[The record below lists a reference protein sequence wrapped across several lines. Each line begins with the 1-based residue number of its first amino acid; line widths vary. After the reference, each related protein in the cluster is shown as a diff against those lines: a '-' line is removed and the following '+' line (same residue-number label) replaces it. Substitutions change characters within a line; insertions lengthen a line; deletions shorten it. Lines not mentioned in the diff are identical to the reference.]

1 MICLSLSF
9 AIFQV
14 RPIATGKHVLDTGGE
29 ANLTHKILEV
39 TQIDLK
45 KDFFPLWNP
54 WFGPGGSHTTILAFI
69 PWDFR
74 YFLEEYWTSNT
85 FVFGLDLFLCCLA
98 YCSAFFYFGFK
109 TIYDQILVLL
119 SFLFYLNTEFLR
131 FFFGYFVQNSVYI
144 ATPLVFLLIYLFEK
158 TEIKKNVFVPCLSLL
173 LWFGSEGSKIEL
185 WFFQLPIVILLWVTV
200 CKICLK
206 TSLLNGFKSYL
217 LSFGIFLGLV
227 GWKIYILLPQIWESK
242 RVVGNHNGHF
252 YDIVSKFFA
261 TFSESSSILVAS
273 AFCVLSFCFVL
284 KKPKALICLGL
295 ATLGILF
302 WRMNI
307 LREDLSK
314 TSLLTFGSVCFSFIS
329 LMVIKKN
336 GEAYQK
342 RRILLL
348 TTLLWAITS
357 LLLQD
362 TSIYNWGNPSFLQIP
377 EIYRWI
383 FVMGV
388 LLGGMASQRI
398 VQPLVMYLG
407 LFTLLRDHL
416 SVLLLE
422 KAGFI
427 WHVQRDSSFFLF
439 PLCALFFFGAQ
450 TIKGFLQEKT
460 GPGGG
465 LLNSALGLVLLCF
478 IAFSFVAQRNLFY
491 LSYLTAPRKDFQA
504 AYSIPEN
511 SRVFRM
517 PYCYPT
523 NVWAPLEGFERKV
536 REISIYGSTISS
548 FARLAVEANPREP
561 GSGCHLNY
569 LWFPNNIQRIY
580 GFPFDERLKNYL
592 NIISP
597 MLDLTKRGKLSEI
610 APEFLILNEDPK
622 DSQFEFARTLAE
634 VGDERV
640 LLFKNKQFEE
650 PPFATCKA
658 HPGVI
663 KEKSTETTYFSEPKL
678 KNKYWIRLVA
688 EEKADIT
695 IRQTFS
701 NLWNYKVNG
710 NNIRA
715 KVDPSGFVILPCF
728 EGQNLVEAEYAKW
741 LKPIFLA
748 GLTILFLNVTFLG
761 FLLAFNRRC

>member
-1 MICLSLSF
+1 M
-9 AIFQV
+9 
-14 RPIATGKHVLDTGGE
+14 LDTGGE

-74 YFLEEYWTSNT
+74 YFLGKYWTSNT

-98 YCSAFFYFGFK
+98 FCSAFFYFGFK

-131 FFFGYFVQNSVYI
+131 FFFGYFVQNSEYI

-158 TEIKKNVFVPCLSLL
+158 NEIKKNVFIPCLSLL
-173 LWFGSEGSKIEL
+173 LWFGSQGSKIEL
-185 WFFQLPIVILLWVTV
+185 WFFQLPIVILFWVTA

-217 LSFGIFLGLV
+217 LSFVYFLGLV
-227 GWKIYILLPQIWESK
+227 AWKIYILLPQIWESK
-242 RVVGNHNGHF
+242 RVVGNHNGHL
-252 YDIVSKFFA
+252 YDTVSKFFA
-261 TFSESSSILVAS
+261 SFSESSSIVVAS

-284 KKPKALICLGL
+284 KKPKALIFLGL
-295 ATLGILF
+295 SILGILF

-314 TSLLTFGSVCFSFIS
+314 NGLLTFGSVCFSLLS

-336 GEAYQK
+336 GEAQQK

-388 LLGGMASQRI
+388 LLGGLASQRI
-398 VQPLVMYLG
+398 VQPLIMYPG
-407 LFTLLRDHL
+407 LFTTLRDHL

-450 TIKGFLQEKT
+450 TIRGFLQEKT

-465 LLNSALGLVLLCF
+465 LLNSALGLLLLCF

-491 LSYLTAPRKDFQA
+491 LSYLTAPRKNFQA

-517 PYCYPT
+517 PYCDPT

-597 MLDLTKRGKLSEI
+597 MLDLTKGGKLSEI
-610 APEFLILNEDPK
+610 APEYLILNEDPK
-622 DSQFEFARTLAE
+622 DSRFEFVKTLAE

-650 PPFATCKA
+650 PPFVTCKA

-663 KEKSTETTYFSEPKL
+663 KKKSTETTYFSEPKL

-688 EEKADIT
+688 EEEAEIT

-701 NLWNYKVNG
+701 ILWNFWRNG
-710 NNIRA
+710 KKIH
-715 KVDPSGFVILPCF
+715 PSHDQNGFVTMRVSRGHNFI
-728 EGQNLVEAEYAKW
+728 QAEYAPNLKPLLLFGFAIQGLVFMHLGCLGTSVW
-741 LKPIFLA
+741 LKKINTKLK
-748 GLTILFLNVTFLG
+748 
-761 FLLAFNRRC
+761 R